1 MVNVRAGAGETNRDE
16 PMKLCLTLA
25 TILAVATAFP
35 ASAKIIVVASDVDF
49 SATPYTATFA
59 PGDTVTFEYAP
70 RETFDPAPSLIS
82 TGGTAQVTAVF
93 GAPSVNFTDP
103 PSFFGPNA
111 FPGYASITT
120 PGRATGSLT
129 SSDLGIRFGTQGN
142 YFYGYARFAGSQI
155 QTIAFQDVANVGIL
169 AGAVPEP
176 ATWALMIVGFGAVGG
191 AMRRKRSAT
200 VRFA

>member
-1 MVNVRAGAGETNRDE
+1 
-16 PMKLCLTLA
+16 MKPALVFLA
-25 TILAVATAFP
+25 AAAAVAASP
-35 ASAKIIVVASDVDF
+35 ASAKIVVVASDIDL
-49 SATPYTATFA
+49 SGTPYTATLA
-59 PGDTVTFEYAP
+59 PGDTLTFEYAP

-82 TGGTAQVTAVF
+82 TGGTTQVTAFF
-93 GAPSVNFTDP
+93 GSPSVNFTDP

-111 FPGYASITT
+111 FPGFASITT

-129 SSDLGIRFGTQGN
+129 PSDLGFRFGNAGSYN
-142 YFYGYARFAGSQI
+142 YGYVRFAGSQI

-176 ATWALMIVGFGAVGG
+176 ATWALMILGFGAVGG
-191 AMRRKRSAT
+191 AMRRRRLTAK

>member
-1 MVNVRAGAGETNRDE
+1 
-16 PMKLCLTLA
+16 MKLTLA
-25 TILAVATAFP
+25 VLASAAVVAVAP
-35 ASAKIIVVASDVDF
+35 ASAKIVVVASDVDF
-49 SATPYTATFA
+49 SASPYTATLA
-59 PGDTVTFEYAP
+59 PGDTLTFEYAP

-82 TGGTAQVTAVF
+82 TGGTTQATAFF

-129 SSDLGIRFGTQGN
+129 SSDLGFRFGTAGSYN
-142 YFYGYARFAGSQI
+142 YGYVRFAGSQI
-155 QTIAFQDVANVGIL
+155 QTIAYQDLANVGIQ

-176 ATWALMIVGFGAVGG
+176 ATWALMILGFGAVGG
-191 AMRRKRSAT
+191 AMRRRQSVAAK